1 MPYSIFTTFD
11 TGSDIASLKG
21 TEVTT
26 GLWSNDTGSLSAIY
40 SSSVQIG
47 ISGEYYYDLYNGSN
61 TTTSDVQFSV
71 AYGHVSGAGSPP
83 LTTLNT
89 STLPTQVIY
98 SQYRNIL
105 LGADVETFSFGPS
118 SSLVSSNDIYVINVQ
133 RARLKQALDPGN
145 WQLGLSGSNGVRTF
159 IDDSG
164 LGTAVVGNVIADN
177 VYNVRSGSLD
187 TGIYTSDSTYYGL
200 VFPAYGVIILHPS
213 AVSSSVGFV
222 NAANNVRTSTTQPFA
237 PYTGSGITTY
247 QYQHEGLVR
256 SVSASMVAGSP
267 FVARSA
273 EKITS
278 TNYFVRLKNNEY
290 NYSNNPS
297 YYTGSLPQN
306 VLPEFRDKPITYVTT
321 IGLYND
327 QNELLAVAK
336 LSRPVQKS
344 TDKEALVRV
353 RLDY

>member
-1 MPYSIFTTFD
+1 MPYKIFTTFD
-11 TGSDIASLKG
+11 TGSDIASLRG

-26 GLWSNDTGSLSAIY
+26 GLWSNDTGSLSAVY

-47 ISGEYYYDLYNGSN
+47 ISGEYYYDLYNGADTS
-61 TTTSDVQFSV
+61 TSDVQFSV

-145 WQLGLSGSNGVRTF
+145 WQLGLSGSKGLRTF

-164 LGTAVVGNVIADN
+164 LGTAVAGNVIADN

-213 AVSSSVGFV
+213 AISSSVGFV
-222 NAANNVRTSTTQPFA
+222 TASNNIRTATTRPFA

-256 SVSASMVAGSP
+256 SISSSMAAGSP
-267 FVARSA
+267 FIARSA

-278 TNYFVRLKNNEY
+278 TNYFVRLKNGDY
-290 NYSNNPS
+290 NYSNNPT

-306 VLPEFRDKPITYVTT
+306 VLPAFRDKPISYVTT